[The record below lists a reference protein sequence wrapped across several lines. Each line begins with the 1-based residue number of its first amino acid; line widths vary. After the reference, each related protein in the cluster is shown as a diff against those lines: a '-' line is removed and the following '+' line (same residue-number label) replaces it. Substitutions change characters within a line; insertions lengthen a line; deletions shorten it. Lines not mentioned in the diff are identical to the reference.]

1 MQISWVGRSARL
13 LKYFCLNQVSGMLS
27 ALFLETGKIVFFL
40 SKILVSVLTQVGK
53 CKSFEANIRGVASA
67 RERGKIDPP
76 LVFQMSLSRC
86 CKTLLI
92 LSSPT
97 PPAET
102 KRSELLK
109 TFALLEAGWCCDAPR
124 LTKASGSRLLTWI
137 ERWKELQ
144 FTKLYNPPPPTC
156 KVLCYNLITKFQRN
170 FPTLYA
176 NLHN

>member
-1 MQISWVGRSARL
+1 MSHRRVFSHDLKSGRKSNQTTR
-13 LKYFCLNQVSGMLS
+13 CLMRAVWWQC
-27 ALFLETGKIVFFL
+27 FL
-40 SKILVSVLTQVGK
+40 SKILVSVLIQVGK

-92 LSSPT
+92 LYSPT

-124 LTKASGSRLLTWI
+124 LTKASASRLLADLNREMKGASIHQT
-137 ERWKELQ
+137 LQ
-144 FTKLYNPPPPTC
+144 PPTPHM
-156 KVLCYNLITKFQRN
+156 QS
-170 FPTLYA
+170 TL
-176 NLHN
+176 L